1 MLPLPVPN
9 DPNGYAFLLDIDGT
23 LLDIAPTPREVY
35 VSHDLRETLQRLSER
50 TMGAV
55 AFVSGRPLREIDLLF
70 APLRLPA
77 VAGHG
82 AELRQSINASS
93 PLRDARP
100 LAPEVKQR
108 FAAIAELGPGVL
120 LEDKGYSLALH
131 YRLAPHR
138 AAAVL
143 ARAAEIR
150 ASIPE
155 AAIEL
160 LPGKMVIE
168 VKHAGFNK
176 ATGVRELMAAP
187 PFSGR
192 RPIFIGDDVTDW
204 SVFSVLPALEGV
216 GISVGTDIA
225 GATSRLERPADVRR
239 WLQQLSLSGTEAAT
253 TL

>member
-1 MLPLPVPN
+1 MLPLPIN
-9 DPNGYAFLLDIDGT
+9 DTNGYAFLLDIDGT

-35 VSHDLRETLQRLSER
+35 VSRDLRETLERLSER

-55 AFVSGRPLREIDLLF
+55 AFVSGRPLREIDLIF

-93 PLRDARP
+93 PLRGARP

-150 ASIPE
+150 ASIPD

-204 SVFSVLPALEGV
+204 GVFSVLPALGGV

-239 WLQQLSLSGTEAAT
+239 WLYRLSLSRTEAAAT
-253 TL
+253 I